1 MSPCSDRFF
10 SGFSGFPLNLQTNTF
25 KFQLD
30 VKRASTFNPLFSTGA
45 TRKTVFQFL
54 FIRIFRKLL
63 VNGKQPKDSPV
74 PDPEVGW
81 GGGGCGPRAHPL
93 DPPMFTLDSGFNFSG
108 RAIKQNRSYFGF
120 PHLRVRRKTNLVPQR
135 SRIVTK
141 LKRKN
146 LL

>member
-1 MSPCSDRFF
+1 M
-10 SGFSGFPLNLQTNTF
+10 
-25 KFQLD
+25 
-30 VKRASTFNPLFSTGA
+30 
-45 TRKTVFQFL
+45 
-54 FIRIFRKLL
+54 
-63 VNGKQPKDSPV
+63 

-81 GGGGCGPRAHPL
+81 EGGGGCGPRAHPL
-93 DPPMFTLDSGFNFSG
+93 DPPMFTLDSEFNFSG
-108 RAIKQNRSYFGF
+108 RTIKQNRSYFGF